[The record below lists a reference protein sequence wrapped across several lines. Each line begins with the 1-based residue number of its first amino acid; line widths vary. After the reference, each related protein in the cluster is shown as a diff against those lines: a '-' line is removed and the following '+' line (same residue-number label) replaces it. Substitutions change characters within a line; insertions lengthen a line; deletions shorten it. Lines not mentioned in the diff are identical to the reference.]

1 MACGLPVV
9 AVRAS
14 GIEEVVAEGVSGL
27 LVAEDPAVFAAA
39 VTQVL
44 ADADLA
50 EKLAIGGRE
59 AAARLG
65 ALAMVERLVAA
76 YRRAGDEPAWS

>member
-1 MACGLPVV
+1 
-9 AVRAS
+9 
-14 GIEEVVAEGVSGL
+14 L
-27 LVAEDPAVFAAA
+27 LVPEDPAVFAAA

-44 ADADLA
+44 ADPDLA

-65 ALAMVERLVAA
+65 SLAMAERLVAA
-76 YRRAGDEPAWS
+76 YGRARGEPPWS